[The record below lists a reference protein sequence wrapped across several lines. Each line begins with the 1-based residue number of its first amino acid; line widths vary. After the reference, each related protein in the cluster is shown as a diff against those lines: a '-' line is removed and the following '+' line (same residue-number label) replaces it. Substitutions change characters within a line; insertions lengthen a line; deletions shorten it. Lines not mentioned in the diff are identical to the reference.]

1 MWIHDV
7 RQALRLFR
15 REPAFAAAAVLTL
28 TLGIGAN
35 TALFAVVEAVLLR
48 PLPFEQADRLV
59 VLRHRDLQ
67 TGLTKPDIAI
77 GDFVDLRA
85 RQQSLESLAA
95 YGGFD
100 STYFGEGEPLHV
112 EGAVVTPDALRALRL
127 RPALGRLVEDG
138 DAKAGA
144 APVALVSQEFWRTR
158 LGSDPQLL
166 TRSIQLGTVR
176 RQVVGVL
183 PAGFRFPGMPR
194 TDVLVIQ
201 QMPAAAPSAR
211 RSSWTYGIGRL
222 RPGITLTA
230 AQAEMTALSQQFE
243 TEFPEQNRGSRYEAL
258 TLADSL
264 VGDTRRPL
272 LLLLAAVGFVL
283 LIACA
288 NVGNLLL
295 ARALGR
301 QQDISVRLALGARRS
316 RLAAQMMTEG
326 LALAFAGGLAGLLVA
341 SFAVPVLAVMVP
353 NGAFIPGLE
362 RVGIDGRVLLFTLGV
377 AMLSALVFSALACVG
392 LLRPTAGIVSTQRR
406 ATMAPAERIAGSAL
420 VAAEIAL
427 AVVLLVGAGLT
438 LRSFANLLAVET
450 GFVSSGVLTAQLT
463 LPDGQY
469 GTNEARRAFY
479 TRAFADIE
487 ALPGVE
493 AVGAAMVTPMT
504 GNNWSA
510 PLQRVDR
517 PVPAGQRPPEVG
529 WQMASRGYFSSL
541 RIPLRKGRLFE
552 PRDATGAPVVII
564 SEAAAARHFP
574 GEEPLGHRIDLGD
587 MKAEIVGVV
596 GNIRRTSL
604 ADDPRADLYFPF
616 EREQIPSITLF
627 IRATGDPIASLPAV
641 RAALARID
649 NRVVLYQTR
658 TLSDIAEE
666 SAAVTRLATRLLG
679 GFAIIAVLLAAIGI
693 YGVMSYR
700 VRRRTRELGTRVALG
715 ASPGHII
722 RLVLWHAGAI
732 ALAGV
737 AIGGSAALVFAG
749 ALSSVLFGVTPWDP
763 VTLVSAVVLLM
774 CATAVA
780 SYLPARRA
788 ARIDPVSAL
797 ASE

>member
-1 MWIHDV
+1 M
-7 RQALRLFR
+7 
-15 REPAFAAAAVLTL
+15 
-28 TLGIGAN
+28 
-35 TALFAVVEAVLLR
+35 
-48 PLPFEQADRLV
+48 
-59 VLRHRDLQ
+59 
-67 TGLTKPDIAI
+67 
-77 GDFVDLRA
+77 
-85 RQQSLESLAA
+85 
-95 YGGFD
+95 
-100 STYFGEGEPLHV
+100 
-112 EGAVVTPDALRALRL
+112 
-127 RPALGRLVEDG
+127 
-138 DAKAGA
+138 
-144 APVALVSQEFWRTR
+144 
-158 LGSDPQLL
+158 
-166 TRSIQLGTVR
+166 
-176 RQVVGVL
+176 
-183 PAGFRFPGMPR
+183 
-194 TDVLVIQ
+194 
-201 QMPAAAPSAR
+201 
-211 RSSWTYGIGRL
+211 
-222 RPGITLTA
+222 
-230 AQAEMTALSQQFE
+230 
-243 TEFPEQNRGSRYEAL
+243 
-258 TLADSL
+258 
-264 VGDTRRPL
+264 
-272 LLLLAAVGFVL
+272 
-283 LIACA
+283 
-288 NVGNLLL
+288 
-295 ARALGR
+295 
-301 QQDISVRLALGARRS
+301 
-316 RLAAQMMTEG
+316 
-326 LALAFAGGLAGLLVA
+326 
-341 SFAVPVLAVMVP
+341 AVMVP

-362 RVGIDGRVLLFTLGV
+362 RAGIDGRVLLFTIVV
-377 AMLSALVFSALACVG
+377 AMVSALLFSALACVG

-438 LRSFANLLAVET
+438 LRSFANLLAVDT

-469 GTNEARRAFY
+469 GTNDARRAFY

-529 WQMASRGYFSSL
+529 WQMASRGYFSAL

-552 PRDATGAPVVII
+552 PGDATGDPVVII

-627 IRATGDPIASLPAV
+627 IRATGDPVAALPGV
-641 RAALARID
+641 RAALARLD

-679 GFAIIAVLLAAIGI
+679 GFAIIALLLAAIGV

-715 ASPGHII
+715 ASPGHIT
-722 RLVLWHAGAI
+722 RLVLRHAGAI
-732 ALAGV
+732 ALGGV
-737 AIGGSAALVFAG
+737 AIGGSAALVFAR

-763 VTLVSAVVLLM
+763 VTLASSVVLLM
-774 CATAVA
+774 GATAVA

-788 ARIDPVSAL
+788 ARIDPASAL